1 MNAKIIQV
9 ISVISPK
16 LGKNPGQI
24 RSILFGDTL
33 RSLEQDI
40 YRFGSTV
47 YQRKVEIIP

>member
-1 MNAKIIQV
+1 MKAKIIQV

-40 YRFGSTV
+40 YRFGKTV
-47 YQRKVEIIP
+47 YQRKVEFTS